1 MRICIHRGSKQIG
14 GSCVEL
20 ESNGKRI
27 IIDFGLPLD
36 AESDGLQYLPE
47 IQGLNGEDESLLG
60 ILVSHP
66 HLDHFGL
73 LNYVNPEIL
82 VGMGVAARRIL
93 MAAAPFLTENWV
105 VPKSGWDLE
114 NGKSLS
120 VGPFVVTPFLVDH
133 SAYDAYSFLIEVE
146 EKRIVYSGDF
156 RAHGRKSALFE
167 RFINRPHP
175 ETDVILLEGSTLG
188 RLDEGKKF
196 PSEAD
201 IETELLNVFRKTEGM
216 VLVHTSV
223 QNIDRVVSIFRACKR
238 SGRKLLI
245 DLYTAAI
252 LEATGNPN
260 IPQSNWDEIS
270 LFIPQYQRI
279 QIKNNAWF
287 DLLKKHSSHRIF
299 IESLKDVASRSVLLF
314 RPVHIRDLEKANC
327 LKGSA
332 YIYSQWEGYW
342 SRESY
347 AYLRSWIESQ
357 NIPRWSIH
365 TSGHA
370 SIADLQQFVAVLS
383 PRKVVPIHTFMPE
396 RYPVLF
402 PNVEF
407 HNDGEWWEI

>member
-1 MRICIHRGSKQIG
+1 MWVCIHRGSKQIG

-20 ESNGKRI
+20 ESSGKRI

-36 AESDGLQYLPE
+36 AEGDGLQYLPE

-60 ILVSHP
+60 VLISHP

-73 LNYVNPEIL
+73 LNYINPEIP

-93 MAAAPFLTENWV
+93 TAAAPFLTQNWV
-105 VPKSGWDLE
+105 VPKSGWDFE
-114 NGKSLS
+114 NGRSLTI
-120 VGPFVVTPFLVDH
+120 GPFTITPFLVDH
-133 SAYDAYSFLIEVE
+133 SAYDAYSFLIEAE

-175 ETDVILLEGSTLG
+175 ETDVVFLEGSTLG
-188 RLDEGKKF
+188 RLDEDKIF
-196 PSEAD
+196 PSEVD
-201 IETELLNVFRKTEGM
+201 IETELLSIFRKTEGM
-216 VLVHTSV
+216 VLVHTSA

-287 DLLKKHSSHRIF
+287 DLLKKHSAHRIF
-299 IESLKDVASRSVLLF
+299 IESLQDVASKSVLLF

-347 AYLRSWIESQ
+347 DYLRSWIGDQ